1 MDNNEID
8 ERYSNGIIYGLYGG
22 GKCYIGSTIL
32 TLDKR
37 FSIHKN
43 KTKYGTNNCVS
54 RDLFECDDLEI
65 KLIEKFPCR
74 NKKELLWRERY
85 WQENTDCIN
94 KNKPI
99 RENKKEYYEENREQL
114 LASYKKYRELNKDKI
129 IENKKDYRE
138 KNKEKISEK
147 MKDYREKNKEKISE
161 KKREYY
167 EKNIEKI
174 NQKVKCDICDLE
186 LSKNSLLLHKKRKHN
201 LA

>member
-43 KTKYGTNNCVS
+43 TKDCVS
-54 RDLFECDDLEI
+54 RELFEYDDIEMKI
-65 KLIEKFPCR
+65 IEKFPCR

-94 KNKPI
+94 KQKSI
-99 RENKKEYYEENREQL
+99 RENRKDYYQENKDKINDYKRDYYEKNREQL
-114 LASYKKYRELNKDKI
+114 LASHKKY
-129 IENKKDYRE
+129 YE
-138 KNKEKISEK
+138 KNRDKLSEK
-147 MKDYREKNKEKISE
+147 MKDYYEENKDKINVR
-161 KKREYY
+161 KKKYY
-167 EKNIEKI
+167 EENKDKI
-174 NQKVKCDICDLE
+174 NERVKCDICDLE
-186 LSKNSLLLHKKRKHN
+186 LSKKSLLRHKKRKHN